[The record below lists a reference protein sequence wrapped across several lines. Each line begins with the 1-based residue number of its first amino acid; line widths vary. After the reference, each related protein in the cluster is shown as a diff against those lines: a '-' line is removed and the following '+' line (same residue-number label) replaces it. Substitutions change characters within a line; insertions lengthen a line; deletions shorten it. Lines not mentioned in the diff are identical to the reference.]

1 MRNCILL
8 SRSHNLDLV
17 GVFVDYI
24 EYREKLVLD
33 NVFEYIIDLEEPFL
47 ISHNLIVMIKVAL
60 RIQ

>member
-17 GVFVDYI
+17 GISGNHI
-24 EYREKLVLD
+24 EDRENLVLD
-33 NVFEYIIDLEEPFL
+33 NVFGYIIDLEEPFL

>member
-8 SRSHNLDLV
+8 SRSRNLDL
-17 GVFVDYI
+17 GISVDHI
-24 EYREKLVLD
+24 EDREKLVLD